1 MEQGV
6 AIEDIQSNTGSNL
19 LPPSVSRD
27 QVQAVAH
34 NPSRQGQ
41 SLILVCMKTVGVQ
54 QDTAGP
60 SSQPANQ
67 EVKQKPDREKPSEG
81 QLAKLGVKVRDFAYE
96 SKLPPVRTIYL
107 QPRQVQPSAPQ
118 GLQRQDTEE
127 NESFLQSQGAR
138 PLERT
143 NTEPA
148 AAAAPPSRTRGFLD
162 LANYTLDSNNLDSQP
177 PVVNPESRASIGP
190 PEIVFESQDSDML
203 PNDTPIVTPN
213 GSSQWDVE
221 DINDIPAS
229 QLDTESQAPESEIV
243 SYSQLGFSQ
252 PSELSSQPAP
262 SQGDILLLNCSPLT
276 PLPSSPSNAAPS
288 PLALRKSTSSI
299 LSQSCVSSSNYPKA
313 HSNSNTTTVTSP
325 RYNLR
330 KRTIS
335 AVSRHTPP
343 KAPKRARVSILPGG
357 SGTPTHLKTVGV
369 QPIKLGKK
377 AKGKE
382 TAAKLSGR
390 RRIQKART

>member
-1 MEQGV
+1 MDQGV

-27 QVQAVAH
+27 QVQNVAH
-34 NPSRQGQ
+34 NSPRQGQ
-41 SLILVCMKTVGVQ
+41 SLIPVCMKTVGVQ

-67 EVKQKPDREKPSEG
+67 EVKQKPDREKPSEE

-118 GLQRQDTEE
+118 GLQREDTEE
-127 NESFLQSQGAR
+127 DESFSQSQGVR
-138 PLERT
+138 SLERT
-143 NTEPA
+143 NTEPTV
-148 AAAAPPSRTRGFLD
+148 AAAPPSRTRGFLD
-162 LANYTLDSNNLDSQP
+162 LANYTLDSNSLDSQTP
-177 PVVNPESRASIGP
+177 MAYPESQASAGL
-190 PEIVFESQDSDML
+190 PEIVFESQDSDMP
-203 PNDTPIVTPN
+203 PNDTAIVTPN
-213 GSSQWDVE
+213 GSFQWDVE
-221 DINDIPAS
+221 DTSDTPAS
-229 QLDTESQAPESEIV
+229 QLDTESQAPEPEII

-252 PSELSSQPAP
+252 PSEPSSQPAP
-262 SQGDILLLNCSPLT
+262 SEGDISLLNCSPLT

-299 LSQSCVSSSNYPKA
+299 LSQSCVSSSNSPKA
-313 HSNSNTTTVTSP
+313 RSNSNTGIVASP

-343 KAPKRARVSILPGG
+343 KAPKRARVSMLPGG
-357 SGTPTHLKTVGV
+357 SGVPAHLKTVGV
-369 QPIKLGKK
+369 QPIKPGKK

-382 TAAKLSGR
+382 TATNSSGR
-390 RRIQKART
+390 RRKART